1 MADPGRHHLVFIC
14 DLNSADAYQK
24 TILDLIDR
32 EPWEGRVTV
41 TGFLPAE
48 DVGRILAAADAVV
61 LPFGN
66 GGGMWNTSIRA
77 ALKQGTF
84 VLTTAR
90 EQHGYD
96 STENVYYARPDDVA
110 DMRDG
115 LRTFMGHRRTNDVKE
130 PASEWESI
138 ASAHIGLFSKVIGN
152 LLASECDAFRS
163 HCNLQTIPF
172 FPPRFLEN
180 VIPQATDL
188 TDK

>member
-1 MADPGRHHLVFIC
+1 MFIC
-14 DLNSADAYQK
+14 DLNSADAYQQ
-24 TILDLIDR
+24 TISNLIDR
-32 EPWEGRVTV
+32 EPWAGRATV

-96 STENVYYARPDDVA
+96 SRENVYYARPDDVA

-115 LRTFMGHRRTNDVKE
+115 LRTFVGHRRTNDVKE
-130 PASEWESI
+130 SASDWESI
-138 ASAHIGLFSKVIGN
+138 ASAHIGLFSKVMGN
-152 LLASECDAFRS
+152 S
-163 HCNLQTIPF
+163 
-172 FPPRFLEN
+172 
-180 VIPQATDL
+180 
-188 TDK
+188 